1 MRKYYIYILTNKS
14 KTLYIGITNN
24 LMRRMAE
31 HKSGQI
37 KGFTAKYNIGR
48 LAYFEEYN
56 NPRDAIIREKQ
67 LKGWLRRKK
76 IHLINSVNPNWD
88 DLSERL

>member
-1 MRKYYIYILTNKS
+1 MRKYYVYILTNKS

-24 LMRRMAE
+24 LRRRVSE
-31 HKSGQI
+31 HKNAQI

-67 LKGWLRRKK
+67 LKGWLRQKK
-76 IHLINSVNPNWD
+76 VRLINSVNPKWD